1 VLEFSKTN
9 SFSEIMS
16 YLPDM
21 SLRENDTNDPTDT
34 SLVNASLSVAPAAI
48 GCAVGL
54 LIADKLKSESRTNL
68 ASTLLTLGALAALPW
83 AMSYADKALNNPT
96 RERASKRRL
105 RSIREGGTEIEI
117 VGGDDYF
124 LDQYQG

>member
-1 VLEFSKTN
+1 
-9 SFSEIMS
+9 MS
-16 YLPDM
+16 YLLSM
-21 SLRENDTNDPTDT
+21 SLRENDTNHPTDT
-34 SLVNASLSVAPAAI
+34 SLVNASLSVAPAAV

-83 AMSYADKALNNPT
+83 AISYANKALKNPAN
-96 RERASKRRL
+96 ERASKRRL
-105 RSIREGGTEIEI
+105 RTIRDSGTEVDI

-124 LDQYQG
+124 LDQHQG